1 MKQVLRKYLPW
12 ALVLLLAGL
21 SAYYGIGTP
30 DVPPAEPV
38 TITVRDT
45 VHDTTVVIV
54 QVRDRVTHVVR
65 DTITLTEDDARA
77 EIARLDAERDSL
89 NREILRIGET
99 RADLDTTLT
108 LALGDSS
115 RVTVRASVAHENE
128 RGLTTLSLAVVEAVL
143 AMQAECPSP
152 SPWGWITA
160 AGGALAAVLA
170 AIFK

>member
-1 MKQVLRKYLPW
+1 MTALRKYLPW
-12 ALVLLLAGL
+12 ALVLVLAGL
-21 SAYYGIGTP
+21 SAYLGTGTP
-30 DVPPAEPV
+30 ELPPATPV
-38 TITVRDT
+38 TLTVRDT
-45 VHDTTVVIV
+45 VRDTTTLVIRV
-54 QVRDRVTHVVR
+54 PDRVIRIVR
-65 DTITLTEDDARA
+65 DTLTLSDEDARA
-77 EIARLDAERDSL
+77 ELARLEAERDSL
-89 NREILRIGET
+89 NGEILRIGET

-115 RVTVRASVAHENE
+115 QVTVRAQVAHENE

-170 AIFK
+170 AILK